1 MIAGAHAWGQ
11 RETWMNK
18 RMIQSECGSYS
29 LLGKNKGFQNLLYSS
44 IEMKS
49 FFYNYPKERKRRA
62 YLLIS
67 FLYISDYDLQSDKI
81 SPPPFLAAYTHPKKQ
96 VRLCMLCSS
105 FFPLLVQKCLLK
117 GCEASESTTLHR
129 MAALLFSSYMTKLID
144 T

>member
-81 SPPPFLAAYTHPKKQ
+81 SPPPFLAAYTHPKTMYA
-96 VRLCMLCSS
+96 LFF
-105 FFPLLVQKCLLK
+105 FFPTARAEMLAE
-117 GCEASESTTLHR
+117 G
-129 MAALLFSSYMTKLID
+129 M
-144 T
+144 

>member
-1 MIAGAHAWGQ
+1 
-11 RETWMNK
+11 MNVVLT
-18 RMIQSECGSYS
+18 RFWA
-29 LLGKNKGFQNLLYSS
+29 KNKGFQNLLYSS
-44 IEMKS
+44 VEMKS
-49 FFYNYPKERKRRA
+49 FFYNYPKGRKRRA
-62 YLLIS
+62 CLLIS
-67 FLYISDYDLQSDKI
+67 FLYISDCDLQSYKI

-105 FFPLLVQKCLLK
+105 FFPLLVQKYGGEMPGNCLLK

>member
-1 MIAGAHAWGQ
+1 
-11 RETWMNK
+11 
-18 RMIQSECGSYS
+18 
-29 LLGKNKGFQNLLYSS
+29 NLLYSS

>member
-1 MIAGAHAWGQ
+1 
-11 RETWMNK
+11 
-18 RMIQSECGSYS
+18 
-29 LLGKNKGFQNLLYSS
+29 
-44 IEMKS
+44 MKS

-105 FFPLLVQKCLLK
+105 FFPLLAV
-117 GCEASESTTLHR
+117 
-129 MAALLFSSYMTKLID
+129 SYTHLCPEGKARYDL
-144 T
+144 